1 MSGLIII
8 DVDTQKNVQ
17 YVIKCIFKSKKKCR
31 IITMDLLLCVSRN
44 FHTMGEALCMG
55 VLASTHK

>member
-17 YVIKCIFKSKKKCR
+17 YVIKCIFKSKKNVGSSPW
-31 IITMDLLLCVSRN
+31 I
-44 FHTMGEALCMG
+44 FYYA
-55 VLASTHK
+55 